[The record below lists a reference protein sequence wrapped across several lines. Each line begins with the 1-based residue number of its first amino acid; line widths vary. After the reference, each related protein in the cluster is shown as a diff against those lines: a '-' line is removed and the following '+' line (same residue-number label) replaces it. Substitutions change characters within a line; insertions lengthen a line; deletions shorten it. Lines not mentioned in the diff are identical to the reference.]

1 MREVHSHDVLGALVI
16 EHRLQPRLSC
26 IKWQTVPAP
35 LHCIENV
42 LYEVAADVEALSV
55 ENVICRRWR
64 ANW

>member
-1 MREVHSHDVLGALVI
+1 MHSHVILGPLVAKQ
-16 EHRLQPRLSC
+16 RQQPWLSC